1 MQTQEGSQLEQAL
14 ADALKKQQC
23 KQWLADNS
31 EAVNVYNEEV
41 EADGVFSD
49 LVRSF

>member
-31 EAVNVYNEEV
+31 EAVNVYN
-41 EADGVFSD
+41 GVFSD